1 MVPDGADFFIA
12 MKIKNMNIDCICDWL
27 IIIRWLTVSLN
38 YLMSFLWPIKIL
50 RLRLYQKSKQ
60 PVNFTF
66 CHKSMFNK
74 QLVRAPTWIY
84 SIKNYFV
91 NKEQKFH
98 LTIHFESFLDK
109 FGQFKAIITEVG
121 SNEQSH
127 SPSDFVNS

>member
-1 MVPDGADFFIA
+1 MIEFLIELPDEFLVTD
-12 MKIKNMNIDCICDWL
+12 KN
-27 IIIRWLTVSLN
+27 S
-38 YLMSFLWPIKIL
+38 KA
-50 RLRLYQKSKQ
+50 KESKQ
-60 PVNFTF
+60 PVNFTY